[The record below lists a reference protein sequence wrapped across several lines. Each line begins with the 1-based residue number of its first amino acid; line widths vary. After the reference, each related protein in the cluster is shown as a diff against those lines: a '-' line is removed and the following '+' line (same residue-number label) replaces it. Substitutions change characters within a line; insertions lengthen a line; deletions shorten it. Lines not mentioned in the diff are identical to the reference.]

1 MATLF
6 SCPSTT
12 KLLCMCSPFTSLQRA
27 FKLTPNSAFDGVVN
41 SYHELAAII
50 LQTLHLEVRC
60 HVMYHVNQLF
70 QGSYRLDQLF
80 NEPDPDVLRL
90 NSELSEIDEEISG
103 QLMTP
108 QHE

>member
-1 MATLF
+1 M
-6 SCPSTT
+6 
-12 KLLCMCSPFTSLQRA
+12 
-27 FKLTPNSAFDGVVN
+27 N
-41 SYHELAAII
+41 SYHELAGII

-80 NEPDPDVLRL
+80 NEPDADVLKL
-90 NSELSEIDEEISG
+90 NSELSDIDEEICG
-103 QLMTP
+103 QLMEQ

>member
-1 MATLF
+1 
-6 SCPSTT
+6 
-12 KLLCMCSPFTSLQRA
+12 
-27 FKLTPNSAFDGVVN
+27 
-41 SYHELAAII
+41 
-50 LQTLHLEVRC
+50 
-60 HVMYHVNQLF
+60 MYHVNQLF

-90 NSELSEIDEEISG
+90 NSELSEIDEEIGG